1 MAAIQIP
8 YGGTSISIDVPDFA
22 LETTQQ
28 DIARESS
35 ESNNILSQI
44 ASHMGVEVKLSQ
56 EQSKA
61 TDQLV
66 SKINQQTQETKS
78 LGRQFKDGISRMG
91 RLGNAST
98 SIQNSVG
105 GIGSGREAMSQLVGK
120 QGFLGNIPGL
130 ANAGASI
137 GSLFGILEEFGAS
150 LGALRR
156 VGAGVGSDLQLLRAE
171 AAEVGISLETLGKIV
186 TDNGTTVRSL
196 GRTTVEG
203 TRNFIEL
210 NKELRSQTESLGF
223 FGMAADELAAILTDE
238 IEIRR
243 RASALNANENIDRQ
257 ALAKSIKE
265 NLRLQE
271 AMAAAT
277 GIDLTDRVKAQN
289 EFRRDAQIAM
299 RMRSMTAEEQATMQV
314 ATGDLTLFGERGSVG
329 YQMVSDLI
337 KNGLIDGN
345 IGQVAGAAEVS
356 GLLSTQG
363 VDLAGTT
370 QSIVAAI
377 ERGDKER
384 VTELMRDLSTSM
396 KNIDSPELNRLAISN
411 DAAATAIQM
420 AADAIGYTAEQLEQA
435 ARVQADPAN
444 QAQMDS
450 SAIANRLDVAAS
462 EFRVTLMESIL
473 KAFNVDSIQDS
484 NFNTFVKQL
493 EQFPTSEGFTQ
504 FMDMVSNFNAT
515 TSGAAGIVFTATD
528 IGDPGA
534 AKEML
539 ANTLTINALLEGIGV
554 STGAAGKAGKL
565 AAFLNAG
572 FESGAIDKLPTA
584 IGGLTEAIKTLAE
597 KIGYE
602 DFQVPTVSASDSR
615 N

>member
-66 SKINQQTQETKS
+66 SKIDQQTQETKS

-91 RLGNAST
+91 RLGDAST

-156 VGAGVGSDLQLLRAE
+156 VGAGVGSDLQQLRAD
-171 AAEVGISLETLGKIV
+171 AAGVGISLETLGKIV

-337 KNGLIDGN
+337 KNGLVGGN

-420 AADAIGYTAEQLEQA
+420 AAEAIGYTADQLEQA

-444 QAQMDS
+444 QAQLDMS
-450 SAIANRLDVAAS
+450 GIANRLDKAAS
-462 EFRVTLMESIL
+462 EFRVTLMDSIL
-473 KAFNVDSIQDS
+473 KAFNVNSIQDS
-484 NFNTFVKQL
+484 NFNTFVRQL
-493 EQFPTSEGFTQ
+493 EQFPTSEGFTK

-554 STGAAGKAGKL
+554 DTGAAGKAGKL

-572 FESGAIDKLPTA
+572 FESGAIDNLPTA
-584 IGGLTEAIKTLAE
+584 IGGLTDAIKVLAG
-597 KIGYE
+597 KLGY
-602 DFQVPTVSASDSR
+602 DFDPTELG
-615 N
+615 NN